1 MFSSQWLLD
10 YFCRT
15 NRVLLNMEIH
25 SVLYQTYEISLL
37 FLPNMLS
44 VVVLCQSYTLHNWYP
59 LNF

>member
-25 SVLYQTYEISLL
+25 SALYQTYEISLL